1 MLDQVDVQRDYK
13 SVNNPQIESNSVTV
27 RKMTDVCEA
36 APDAASS
43 CGWESM
49 IDWMELW

>member
-1 MLDQVDVQRDYK
+1 M
-13 SVNNPQIESNSVTV
+13 NNPQIESNSVDVGT
-27 RKMTDVCEA
+27 MTDVCEA
-36 APDAASS
+36 APDAAPP